1 MQVSVPREVRSG
13 ETRVAATPDTVRR
26 FVDRGARVVVEAGAG
41 MDAAIADDAYR
52 EAGAEVADGA
62 AAALEGADLVLKVA
76 PPLAGKD
83 DDEVGRIPEGAVL
96 AGFLDPHGD
105 PAPLRRLAERGVT
118 AFAMELVPRISRA
131 QSMDAL
137 SSQSNLAGYKAV
149 VDAASALGKA
159 MPMMM
164 TAAGT
169 VAPARVLVLGA
180 GVAGLQAVA
189 TAKRLGAVVSAFD
202 VRPAVREQ
210 VESLGGRFIEVAPE
224 EGGEAETEGGYA
236 REMGED
242 YRRRQQELI
251 AETAREQDV
260 IVTTALV
267 PGKPAPVLLPE
278 ELVATLRPGT
288 VIVDLAVA
296 AGGNCP
302 LSVAGRTVEVDGV
315 RIIGPENLPGTLAR
329 DASALYARNLLA
341 FAEPLIGEGG
351 AIEVPWDDEV
361 FAACVVTRDGAL
373 VRETEGTDDG

>member
-1 MQVSVPREVRSG
+1 MQISVPKEVRPG

-26 FVDRGARVVVEAGAG
+26 FSGQGARVVVEAGAG
-41 MDAAIADDAYR
+41 AGSSIADDAYR
-52 EAGAEVADGA
+52 EAGAEIADGA
-62 AAALEGADLVLKVA
+62 AALQGAGLVLRVA
-76 PPLAGKD
+76 PPLAGGD
-83 DDEVGRIPEGAVL
+83 GDEVARIPEGALL
-96 AGFLDPHGD
+96 AGFLDPHGSAD
-105 PAPLRRLAERGVT
+105 TLRRIAARGIT

-149 VDAASALGKA
+149 VDAASLLTKA

-210 VESLGGRFIEVAPE
+210 VESLGGRFIEVPADE
-224 EGGEAETEGGYA
+224 EAETEGGYA
-236 REMGED
+236 REMSGD

-251 AETAREQDV
+251 AAAAREQDI

-278 ELVATLRPGT
+278 ELVATLRPGC
-288 VIVDLAVA
+288 VVVDLAAA

-302 LSVAGRTVEVDGV
+302 LSVPGRTVEAGGA
-315 RIIGPENLPGTLAR
+315 RIVAPENLPGTLAR

-341 FAEPLIGEGG
+341 FAAPLVGG
-351 AIEVPWDDEV
+351 DGAPGVPWDDEV
-361 FAACVVTRDGAL
+361 FAASVVTRGGAV
-373 VRETEGTDDG
+373 VRGAGGGNGG